1 MIIAQ
6 ITDLHVRPPGRLAY
20 DRVDTNAMLRSAV
33 AALMKLERRPD
44 VVLASGDLTDC
55 GLLEE
60 YETLRE
66 LLAPLS
72 MPVYLVPGNHDRRE
86 NLRAIFYVD
95 GYLPA
100 DGEFLHY
107 VVDDH
112 PVRLIGLDTVIPGE
126 GHGLMCTRRLA
137 WLEQQLAREPGEPT
151 VIFMHH
157 PPFLTGLADM
167 DRINCRGGDQMADI
181 VARFPNVERLVCG
194 HHHRPIQTRWAG
206 TLASVAPS
214 TAHQVVLDLQPDN
227 GPSMFNLEPP
237 AYQLHVWS
245 PYTGLVSHTA
255 YVNDFAGP
263 YPFVLDPDYP
273 GHRQVEAIAAE
284 AAE

>member
-6 ITDLHVRPPGRLAY
+6 ITDLHVRPPGRFAY
-20 DRVDTNAMLRSAV
+20 DRVNTNAMLKAAV
-33 AALMKLERRPD
+33 DALMRLERRPD

-55 GLLEE
+55 GLADE
-60 YETLRE
+60 YVALRE

-86 NLRAIFYVD
+86 NMRAVFQAD

-107 VVDDH
+107 VIDDH
-112 PVRLIGLDTVIPGE
+112 PVRLIGLDTVVPGE
-126 GHGLMCTRRLA
+126 GHGLMCLRRLN
-137 WLEQQLAREPGEPT
+137 WLETQLARAPGEPT

-167 DRINCRGGDQMADI
+167 DRINCRGGDSMADI
-181 VARFPNVERLVCG
+181 VARFPNVERVLCG
-194 HHHRPIQTRWAG
+194 HHHRPIQARWAG
-206 TLASVAPS
+206 TLASVSPS
-214 TAHQVVLDLQPDN
+214 TAHQVALDLKPDN
-227 GPSMFNLEPP
+227 SPTMFNLEPP

-245 PYTGLVSHTA
+245 PYSGLVSHTA
-255 YVNDFAGP
+255 YVGDYGGP

-273 GHRQVEAIAAE
+273 GHGADNAAPAE